1 MCPTK
6 NSKQANMSKQLPAKC
21 LNLSYWQKYGQ
32 NSAKS
37 KAKKIKKIKKNFSK
51 RDGLGNR
58 NTIPHPE
65 LRNVF

>member
-1 MCPTK
+1 MART
-6 NSKQANMSKQLPAKC
+6 LPKVK
-21 LNLSYWQKYGQ
+21 L
-32 NSAKS
+32 
-37 KAKKIKKIKKNFSK
+37 KKIKKIKKNFSK

>member
-1 MCPTK
+1 MART
-6 NSKQANMSKQLPAKC
+6 LPKVK
-21 LNLSYWQKYGQ
+21 L
-32 NSAKS
+32 
-37 KAKKIKKIKKNFSK
+37 KKIKKIKNFSK